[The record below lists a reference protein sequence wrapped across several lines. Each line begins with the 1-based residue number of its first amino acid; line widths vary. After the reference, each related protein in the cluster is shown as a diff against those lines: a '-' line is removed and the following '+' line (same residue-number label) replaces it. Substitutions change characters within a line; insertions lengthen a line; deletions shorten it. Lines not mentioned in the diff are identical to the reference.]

1 MRNQNAAHIDFF
13 QFKGLI
19 ETNPKATPCDID
31 MVFERKCK
39 FFVGEWKREGESISQ
54 GQGLLLRNLARQPQF
69 TVVIIQGNTDGE
81 TVVEKFEQ
89 LCSDGRFQGATPKA
103 RKIWAT
109 SLDLPAFFSH
119 LHLLCRRLVGLL
131 GCWRN

>member
-1 MRNQNAAHIDFF
+1 MRLMRNQNASHIDFF

-69 TVVIIQGNTDGE
+69 VVVIIQGNTDGE
-81 TVVEKFEQ
+81 TVVERFEQ
-89 LCSDGRFQGATPKA
+89 LFSDGVFRVRGRSFDDLKKFVTRWYNWADAQEFQ
-103 RKIWAT
+103 
-109 SLDLPAFFSH
+109 
-119 LHLLCRRLVGLL
+119 
-131 GCWRN
+131 

>member
-1 MRNQNAAHIDFF
+1 MRLMRNQHATHVDFF
-13 QFKGLI
+13 QFRGLI
-19 ETNPKATPCDID
+19 ETNPKATPCNID

-39 FFVGEWKREGESISQ
+39 FFVGEWKRESESMSQ

-89 LCSDGRFQGATPKA
+89 LCSDGIFRVRGKSFDDLKSFVT
-103 RKIWAT
+103 RWYNWA
-109 SLDLPAFFSH
+109 DAQEFS
-119 LHLLCRRLVGLL
+119 
-131 GCWRN
+131 

>member
-1 MRNQNAAHIDFF
+1 MRLMRNQHATHVDFF

-19 ETNPKATPCDID
+19 ETNPKATPCNID

-39 FFVGEWKREGESISQ
+39 FFVGEWKREREGISQ
-54 GQGLLLRNLARQPQF
+54 GQGLLLRNLAKQPQF

-89 LCSDGRFQGATPKA
+89 LCLDGRFRVRGNSFDDLKKFVT
-103 RKIWAT
+103 RWYNWA
-109 SLDLPAFFSH
+109 DAQEFQ
-119 LHLLCRRLVGLL
+119 
-131 GCWRN
+131 

>member
-1 MRNQNAAHIDFF
+1 MSLMRNQKAAHIDFF
-13 QFKGLI
+13 QFKGMI

-69 TVVIIQGNTDGE
+69 TIVIIQGNTDGDM
-81 TVVEKFEQ
+81 VVEKFEQ
-89 LCSDGRFQGATPKA
+89 LCSDGRFRVRGKSVDDLKKFVT
-103 RKIWAT
+103 RWYNWA
-109 SLDLPAFFSH
+109 DAQEFQ
-119 LHLLCRRLVGLL
+119 
-131 GCWRN
+131 

>member
-54 GQGLLLRNLARQPQF
+54 GQGMLLRNLARQPQF

-81 TVVEKFEQ
+81 MVVEKFEQ
-89 LCSDGRFQGATPKA
+89 LCSDGRFRVRGKSPEDLKKFVT
-103 RKIWAT
+103 RWYNWA
-109 SLDLPAFFSH
+109 DAQEFQ
-119 LHLLCRRLVGLL
+119 
-131 GCWRN
+131 